1 MVPLVGLSPNQLGFE
16 SPALHHLTNKKT
28 FQVLR
33 GFFVGMSLLMNLSL
47 ILYHLR
53 LLLAIEREPAIL
65 FKMKNLLYS
74 KDLTR
79 EEIEALMERAKGY
92 LPVAEGRSKVRDA
105 EGKILATLFYEPST
119 RTRFSFESAMKRLG
133 GDLISNSHM
142 HYTSS
147 AKKGETL
154 YDTGRVISQMAGVIA
169 MRHPEKGSVAELASG
184 AVVPVVN
191 AGDGPGDHPTQGLL
205 DLFTIWLELGRLD
218 NFTIAMVGDLKYGRV
233 PHAQCELLRNF
244 TGVRFVFVAPAALA
258 MPQEIIADLEAAGH
272 EIVQTEDLASVIGE
286 VDVIADTRIQQE
298 RFESE
303 AEYLKYKGVYVMTP
317 ELMAKAKEGAILMH
331 PLPRVDE
338 IDVAV
343 DEDPR
348 ARYFKQVENGVAMRM
363 AILAELLGL

>member
-1 MVPLVGLSPNQLGFE
+1 MCEGVILSNLADCVVWFK
-16 SPALHHLTNKKT
+16 L
-28 FQVLR
+28 
-33 GFFVGMSLLMNLSL
+33 SLLLQSGGRAVM
-47 ILYHLR
+47 I
-53 LLLAIEREPAIL
+53 
-65 FKMKNLLYS
+65 FWMKNLLYS
-74 KDLTR
+74 KDLSR
-79 EEIEALMERAKGY
+79 KEIEALMERAKGY
-92 LPVAEGRSKVRDA
+92 LPVAEGRTKVRDA

-154 YDTGRVISQMAGVIA
+154 YDTGRVISQMADVIA
-169 MRHPEKGSVAELASG
+169 MRHPEKGSIAELASG
-184 AVVPVVN
+184 AIVPVVN

-218 NFTIAMVGDLKYGRV
+218 DFTIAMVGDLKYGRV
-233 PHAQCELLRNF
+233 PHAQCELLKNF
-244 TGVRFVFVAPAALA
+244 SGVRFVFVAPEALA
-258 MPQEIIADLEAAGH
+258 MPREIIADLEEAGH
-272 EIVQTEDLASVIGE
+272 EVVETEDLDSVIGE
-286 VDVIADTRIQQE
+286 ADVIADTRIQQE

-303 AEYLKYKGVYVMTP
+303 EEYLKYKGIYVID
-317 ELMAKAKEGAILMH
+317 EQVMARAKESAILMH

-338 IDVAV
+338 ITVAV
-343 DEDPR
+343 DSDPR

>member
-1 MVPLVGLSPNQLGFE
+1 V
-16 SPALHHLTNKKT
+16 
-28 FQVLR
+28 
-33 GFFVGMSLLMNLSL
+33 LSL
-47 ILYHLR
+47 
-53 LLLAIEREPAIL
+53 AIVREPAII
-65 FKMKNLLYS
+65 FEMKNLLYS

-92 LPVAEGRSKVRDA
+92 LPVAGRGASGGARTKVRDA

-133 GDLISNSHM
+133 GDVISNSHM
-142 HYTSS
+142 DYTSS

-154 YDTGRVISQMAGVIA
+154 YDTGRVISQMADVIA
-169 MRHPEKGSVAELASG
+169 MRHPEKGSVAELALG

-205 DLFTIWLELGRLD
+205 DLFTIQQELGRLD
-218 NFTIAMVGDLKYGRV
+218 NFTIAMVGDLKNGRV
-233 PHAQCELLRNF
+233 PHAECELLRKLHEGKDDAG
-244 TGVRFVFVAPAALA
+244 GVRFVFVAPAALA
-258 MPQEIIADLEAAGH
+258 MPREILAALEAAGH
-272 EIVQTEDLASVIGE
+272 EIVETEDLDAVIGE
-286 VDVIADTRIQQE
+286 VDVIADTRIQKE

-303 AEYLKYKGVYVMTP
+303 EDYLKYKGVYVITP
-317 ELMAKAKEGAILMH
+317 DVMAQAKEDAILLH

-338 IDVAV
+338 IEVAV

-348 ARYFKQVENGVAMRM
+348 AKYFQQVENGVAMRM